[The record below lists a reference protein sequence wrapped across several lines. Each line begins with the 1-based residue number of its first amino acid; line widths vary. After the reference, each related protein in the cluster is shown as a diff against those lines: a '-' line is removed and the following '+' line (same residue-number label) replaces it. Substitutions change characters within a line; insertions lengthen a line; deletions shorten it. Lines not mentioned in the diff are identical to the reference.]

1 MMALYFVFMV
11 IFIAAV
17 IGGFVWLLKRSDDH
31 IDSEVELRYVV
42 YKTPLDGTEEWGYE
56 VHGEFDTIEEV
67 RIAEDELRKEG
78 FDILVWDNNINDWHG
93 DV

>member
-17 IGGFVWLLKRSDDH
+17 IGGFAWLLKRADDH
-31 IDSEVELRYVV
+31 IDSEYELRYVV
-42 YKTPLDGTEEWGYE
+42 YKTPLGAEWGYD

-78 FDILVWDNNINDWHG
+78 FDILVWDNTINDWHG